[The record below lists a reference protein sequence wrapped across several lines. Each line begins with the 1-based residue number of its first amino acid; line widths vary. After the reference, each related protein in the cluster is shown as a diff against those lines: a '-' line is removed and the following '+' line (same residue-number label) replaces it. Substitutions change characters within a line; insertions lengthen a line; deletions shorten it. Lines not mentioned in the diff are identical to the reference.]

1 MVTPTSAGPAAASS
15 APIVTS
21 TACPGTQSASVAACP
36 DRATTACPGD
46 ATKKRK
52 RQVLAHVRSGVL
64 AVLRRDGNASTQTL
78 QDIDADY
85 SDKMKESVLRAIT
98 NICTPHAGTC
108 DEELRDHVLKHIFTY
123 TSDGGS
129 AVLKCGKLLQTAMP
143 NMRLILRDP
152 AHAMRIAT
160 GQLAN
165 GFSEFWSDIF
175 DNKHALVPDIQ
186 NSDAWQ
192 TKLMLAQKHILQTR
206 GHQGGGLTTALKHLS
221 FAKQRFDSASGPAR
235 KYCCLLSAIAL
246 LLIAVAS
253 DNRLNTATRQ
263 RAQTALGNMTPQ
275 HITIAG
281 LFADYSAE
289 ALRFIRSFDTSD
301 HDIARTNREK
311 QQFRKRMRIL
321 FVDGHVLAE
330 PPPGAPGVPGATCTY
345 IAISQAMECGKLY
358 YNNRCLHLW
367 PPSARAEAERALA
380 TMRDLVNAA
389 LDRVDAEFPPGSLLI
404 DFAAFDLKIWDNG
417 FRFQDQRKHNEAELV
432 LSLQRR
438 RARHL
443 AKSHPFIES
452 TEVDEAATAVEA
464 AAKMLRR
471 SDPRAVAREDV
482 DNQAMW
488 DRVLSEQ
495 FPEFSV
501 SPALSRLIEWYL
513 SIADGSCDVER
524 NLGRLTATL
533 ASHKGPLD
541 PNGDHVSALLEI
553 DLDGPKV
560 ESALAMSVQSSI
572 DTPRPNDS
580 PQAPLP
586 PAVDIALQCNS
597 PSYFFKMS
605 GFMRRCAE
613 LWVDQHGRRFCVYHT
628 KRVRE
633 KGPKP
638 LGTDVA
644 VARGQKRALDLL
656 VDRADRGQARVAQD
670 QTTVLGVSRTKLLA
684 RANGTNI
691 RADALKRFRNLTAK
705 KLKPNARLMR
715 DGLMQPLYTPFQH
728 CAWAFFFKTQGC
740 TERSLP
746 SLAPPSCA

>member
-1 MVTPTSAGPAAASS
+1 MIGGIRIIRFKCVVTPTTAGPAAASS

-78 QDIDADY
+78 QDIDVDY

-143 NMRLILRDP
+143 NVRLILRDP

-160 GQLAN
+160 GQPLTLAN
-165 GFSEFWSDIF
+165 GFSEFWSDSF

-301 HDIARTNREK
+301 HDVARTNREK

-330 PPPGAPGVPGATCTY
+330 PPPGASGVPGPTCTY

-358 YNNRCLHLW
+358 YNNRCLHFKCTCR
-367 PPSARAEAERALA
+367 SRAGIAN
-380 TMRDLVNAA
+380 NA
-389 LDRVDAEFPPGSLLI
+389 
-404 DFAAFDLKIWDNG
+404 
-417 FRFQDQRKHNEAELV
+417 
-432 LSLQRR
+432 
-438 RARHL
+438 
-443 AKSHPFIES
+443 
-452 TEVDEAATAVEA
+452 
-464 AAKMLRR
+464 
-471 SDPRAVAREDV
+471 
-482 DNQAMW
+482 
-488 DRVLSEQ
+488 
-495 FPEFSV
+495 
-501 SPALSRLIEWYL
+501 
-513 SIADGSCDVER
+513 
-524 NLGRLTATL
+524 
-533 ASHKGPLD
+533 
-541 PNGDHVSALLEI
+541 
-553 DLDGPKV
+553 
-560 ESALAMSVQSSI
+560 
-572 DTPRPNDS
+572 
-580 PQAPLP
+580 
-586 PAVDIALQCNS
+586 
-597 PSYFFKMS
+597 
-605 GFMRRCAE
+605 
-613 LWVDQHGRRFCVYHT
+613 
-628 KRVRE
+628 
-633 KGPKP
+633 
-638 LGTDVA
+638 
-644 VARGQKRALDLL
+644 
-656 VDRADRGQARVAQD
+656 
-670 QTTVLGVSRTKLLA
+670 
-684 RANGTNI
+684 
-691 RADALKRFRNLTAK
+691 
-705 KLKPNARLMR
+705 
-715 DGLMQPLYTPFQH
+715 
-728 CAWAFFFKTQGC
+728 
-740 TERSLP
+740 
-746 SLAPPSCA
+746 